1 MSAPFESAIDS
12 KINAESGL
20 NDSASFAWGALNGVS
35 VGARASVVNRTH
47 RVVRER
53 ARVIEERRRNM
64 RSLLLPLTVCSA
76 LLILLGIA
84 VWGGLDQSETV
95 AAARAIPA
103 EISAPTGPDSASQ
116 FVVLLLW
123 FVPLSVA
130 LLATMWSRRSRRSTN
145 QEAH

>member
-12 KINAESGL
+12 QGIAESGL
-20 NDSASFAWGALNGVS
+20 SDSTSDVRDSLNGVA
-35 VGARASVVNRTH
+35 VGARANVVNRTH

-53 ARVIEERRRNM
+53 ARVIAERRHHV

-76 LLILLGIA
+76 LLILLGVA
-84 VWGGLDQSETV
+84 VWSGLDQSETV

-103 EISAPTGPDSASQ
+103 EVSSPTGPDSSSQ
-116 FVVLLLW
+116 FLLLLLW

-130 LLATMWSRRSRRSTN
+130 LLATMWSRRSRRNTN